1 MNQSS
6 PLERRIAEAPEALL
20 ALLPQQTNRWSHLK
34 VKMLYLLKTE
44 AATTFQQVAVLLE
57 LHEETPLRWFKTY
70 EKSGLETF
78 LASPKLLL
86 RCVPTWATERLL
98 AELQEAAFLP
108 TVGIT
113 QAWLHTVGINVA
125 RDTTSLLLSTLK
137 PRLQVLSSQAKALGT
152 QAVPSC
158 LPPILLA
165 ADIYPSYEQ
174 WKQQHQ
180 IASDAEALRQ
190 IIGEYFECNP
200 VDSASAPDAPST
212 PAITTLASVDAGQQ
226 DVPALLHQD
235 GLAQRLSVNSSL
247 LSRNRSKPTFTRW
260 SQQHDPD
267 GISWQW
273 LPSLRKYQA
282 ST

>member
-34 VKMLYLLKTE
+34 VKMLYLLKTG
-44 AATTFQQVAVLLE
+44 AATTFKQVAVLLE
-57 LHEETPLRWFKTY
+57 LQEQTPPKWFKTY

-78 LASPKLLL
+78 LASPRLLL
-86 RCVPTWATERLL
+86 HCVPTWATERLL
-98 AELQEAAFLP
+98 AELQKAAFLP

-125 RDTTSLLLSTLK
+125 LDTASLLLSTLR

>member
-1 MNQSS
+1 M
-6 PLERRIAEAPEALL
+6 I
-20 ALLPQQTNRWSHLK
+20 T
-34 VKMLYLLKTE
+34 
-44 AATTFQQVAVLLE
+44 
-57 LHEETPLRWFKTY
+57 
-70 EKSGLETF
+70 
-78 LASPKLLL
+78 
-86 RCVPTWATERLL
+86 
-98 AELQEAAFLP
+98 LQEAAFLP

-200 VDSASAPDAPST
+200 VDSADAPDALP
-212 PAITTLASVDAGQQ
+212 TLAVTALAGVDAGQQ

-235 GLAQRLSVNSSL
+235 GLAQRLAVNSSL

-282 ST
+282 LT